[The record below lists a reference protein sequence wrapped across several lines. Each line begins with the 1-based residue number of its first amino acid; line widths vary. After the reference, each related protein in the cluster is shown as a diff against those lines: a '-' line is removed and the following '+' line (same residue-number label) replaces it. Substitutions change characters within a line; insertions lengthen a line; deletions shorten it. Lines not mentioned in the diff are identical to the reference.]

1 MSSYTNFSNH
11 IVGGTGYSGIVFW
24 YHLSMWG
31 KAVCACHQEP
41 GSPMWE
47 KEDTGVRSIRL
58 SKHSIS
64 ECELDVK
71 V

>member
-1 MSSYTNFSNH
+1 M
-11 IVGGTGYSGIVFW
+11 VLGTVVLFSGIII
-24 YHLSMWG
+24 SMWG

-58 SKHSIS
+58 SKHPIS